1 MVSEQGL
8 ICLTRL
14 TTDVAPTRWNDMSP
28 LMTISDLSGE
38 NIKKDLAV
46 YNVVLEDKSYTS
58 KTAKWS
64 FSDLVHGASL
74 WIRYI

>member
-1 MVSEQGL
+1 
-8 ICLTRL
+8 
-14 TTDVAPTRWNDMSP
+14 MSP

-58 KTAKWS
+58 KTAK
-64 FSDLVHGASL
+64 
-74 WIRYI
+74 